1 MAAGSGAGRRRG
13 YQRDLAEA
21 ISIVEELIRDLQER
35 LRHNNNDKIKGHSR
49 DYLLSVYSNI
59 KELLDRGPDSLS
71 MRIARE
77 TLGSRSRPE
86 LDSLNN
92 VLSTKDELTPLRG
105 VLTALRNLQ
114 QPRHDRAPRRQ
125 PEGGAVSSVSHVIP
139 WSEGGPS
146 GPKRRQYRGDLKAPV
161 PSQVR

>member
-1 MAAGSGAGRRRG
+1 MAAGSGAGGRRG

-21 ISIVEELIRDLQER
+21 ILIVERLEKDLQER
-35 LRHNNNDKIKGHSR
+35 LQRSKNDKITGHSR

-59 KELLDRGPDSLS
+59 KELLDRGPDRLS

-105 VLTALRNLQ
+105 VLIALRNLQ
-114 QPRHDRAPRRQ
+114 QPRHNRAPRRQ
-125 PEGGAVSSVSHVIP
+125 PEGGAVGSVPHVIP

-146 GPKRRQYRGDLKAPV
+146 GPTRRTPRC
-161 PSQVR
+161 RC